1 MKKQPEFWSVDRVE
15 NGIAL
20 LENDRREQK
29 KVPVSQLPEGVK
41 EGDVLAEKGGGFRID
56 AQEAARRRE
65 EIIRLQNELFE

>member
-20 LENDRREQK
+20 LENDRRQQK

-41 EGDVLAEKGGGFRID
+41 EGDVLAEK
-56 AQEAARRRE
+56 AAD
-65 EIIRLQNELFE
+65 FA